1 MKLTVAWLAAS
12 ALWIAGYLY
21 LESLDGQMLHE
32 LGEVI
37 PMALGPPLLPPLLLA
52 GTVYVLAGLFRP

>member
-21 LESLDGQMLHE
+21 VESLDGLMLHE

-37 PMALGPPLLPPLLLA
+37 PMTLVPPLLPPLLLF
-52 GTVYVLAGLFRP
+52 GTVHVLASLYRP